1 MREIN
6 IDLAALEEQY
16 DCGQC
21 GEANAAQ
28 LVIDISSLPNAV
40 FYVAVF
46 KNGFAETMCSERFY
60 NADKSIIVP
69 LCKALTKTA
78 KENAVIEAY
87 KENENGELEILE
99 KSPVFHLAFEGSI
112 ASDDA
117 IVFEDK
123 NGVYKELFELENRF
137 NENLTRLDN
146 SIQSAETASAKAE
159 EKAQLAQSAGSR
171 ANQVAEE
178 LLAAKANGD
187 FVGERG
193 PQGEQG
199 IQGIQG
205 PKGDKGDK
213 GDTGEK
219 GEQGEQGPPGKDA
232 EPVIV
237 DTELSEESN
246 NPIANKAVYNAVSET
261 ENILVENMQAV
272 VELIEEVNARNGFD
286 MLELNP
292 DESSTLLNSAGTF
305 FVPESG
311 AVRVEYSGY
320 KGTISRAFSVQQ
332 GDILLTKM
340 EANVISVVH
349 ISGDDIAC
357 IYLNNNEFSRIAI
370 RELNEKIMQLVDDK
384 LKTKMFMQ
392 PLDASGGIIYT
403 DIPEG
408 IHQVTAGGVLHR
420 EEGDTGITLVEGD
433 IITASDTHVLQL
445 ISINDGMIYSLYD
458 NVKDWEN
465 SYYATTEEVRDLF
478 DSGIT
483 STVNEIVQQKGL
495 TTGDELQAAID
506 KISKYK
512 LIADVTTEE
521 DVTHYAI
528 TRLRQS
534 LKKVRIYIETPAAS
548 AAQGILIKMSD
559 VYENGT
565 VSAGTLIIQSNVIS
579 TTARFCTIDI
589 ETNEFGA
596 FSRGTQ
602 GASAVM
608 QNSVSGGYN
617 PNVTAIN
624 KLLIRTQNVNQLIP
638 TGTRIQIWGY

>member
-1 MREIN
+1 MREIK
-6 IDLAALEEQY
+6 IDLTNLEEQY

-28 LVIDISSLPNAV
+28 LAIDISSLPNAV

-99 KSPVFHLAFEGSI
+99 KSPVFHLAFESSI

-123 NGVYKELFELENRF
+123 NGVYKELFELENRL
-137 NENLTRLDN
+137 NKNLTRLDN

-159 EKAQLAQSAGSR
+159 E
-171 ANQVAEE
+171 VAEE

-193 PQGEQG
+193 PQGERG

-213 GDTGEK
+213 GDTGAI
-219 GEQGEQGPPGKDA
+219 GSQGPPGKDA
-232 EPVIV
+232 DPVIV
-237 DTELSEESN
+237 DTELSEESD
-246 NPIANKAVYNAVSET
+246 NPIANKAVY
-261 ENILVENMQAV
+261 ENIQSV

-292 DESSTLLNSAGTF
+292 DESSTLLNRAGTF

-311 AVRVEYSGY
+311 VVRVEYSGY

-340 EANVISVVH
+340 EANDISVVH
-349 ISGDDIAC
+349 ISGNDIAC
-357 IYLNNNEFSRIAI
+357 IYLNNNEFSRITI
-370 RELNEKIMQLVDDK
+370 RELNEKIMHLIDDK

-392 PLDASGGIIYT
+392 PLDASGDIIYT

-408 IHQVTAGGVLHR
+408 IHQVTVGGVLHR
-420 EEGDTGITLVEGD
+420 EEGDPGITLAEGD
-433 IITASDTHVLQL
+433 IITASDAHVLQL

-458 NVKDWEN
+458 NVKNWEN
-465 SYYATTEEVRDLF
+465 SYYATTEEVRDLL
-478 DSGIT
+478 DGGVA

-495 TTGDELQAAID
+495 TTGEELQAAID

-534 LKKVRIYIETPAAS
+534 LKRVRICIETPAAS